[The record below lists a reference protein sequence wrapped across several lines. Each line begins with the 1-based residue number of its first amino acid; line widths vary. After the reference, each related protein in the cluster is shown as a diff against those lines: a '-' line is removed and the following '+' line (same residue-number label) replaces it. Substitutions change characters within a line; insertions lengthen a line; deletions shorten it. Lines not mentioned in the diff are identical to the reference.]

1 VPRQQS
7 GEPAYDDDES
17 GTDERGS
24 DDGDDG
30 VDDSDDSDDEGEFCS
45 TTGVFPR
52 DLGFYFDI
60 RGRKELAVSGGAG
73 VEFVVTGDSRRSKP
87 YVYRSRVIDRRCE
100 AACLVE
106 HRGATNA
113 AAKRTALQRRLGR
126 RISVRRASDR
136 RIFTGPSVGLGHGCF
151 GSAGCGMRVTV
162 LRTCRVFSL
171 CLQRGVERV

>member
-1 VPRQQS
+1 VSRQQS
-7 GEPAYDDDES
+7 REPAYDDDE
-17 GTDERGS
+17 GGADERCS

-30 VDDSDDSDDEGEFCS
+30 YDIDDSDDEGEFCS
-45 TTGVFPR
+45 TTAVFPR

-87 YVYRSRVIDRRCE
+87 YVYRSRVVDRRCE

-113 AAKRTALQRRLGR
+113 GAKRTALQRRLGR

-151 GSAGCGMRVTV
+151 GSAGCGLRVTV
-162 LRTCRVFSL
+162 LRTCCVFSL